1 MEKFFPQNN
10 LKLVDSLPVNVE
22 NVIIVIFVFFLLT
35 IISEFLQ
42 IPFATLFTVNVPL
55 VGNFDLTLANNYRWF
70 SS

>member
-22 NVIIVIFVFFLLT
+22 NVIIVIFVFFLMT
-35 IISEFLQ
+35 IISDFLQ

-55 VGNFDLTLANNYRWF
+55 VGNVDLTNNYRWF